1 MAVVNTTDLAA
12 KLGLTRVTVSRAI
25 NNDPRVASKTRER
38 VLQAMHQYCLQ
49 PNAVARSLVKGR
61 TMTIGLAVGDLRDDY
76 VHELMEG
83 LEPALE
89 ADDYSI
95 LMGVSKFKPAR
106 EQSRLSAMLA
116 QRVEGIVSQPLPEN
130 RDFYE
135 RLAGLHVPIVF
146 MADYLDIP
154 NVSWVVSDSVGDSRT
169 AMRHLLELGH
179 RRIAFIG
186 PKSISLQMRPREDI
200 YRQMLS
206 DAGISTP
213 SSYIYEGQL
222 GGRDDVYRAVHQMM
236 QLPERPTAFFAAIDL
251 IGVYIMDQLV
261 RDGFRVPTD
270 VSVIGI
276 GDTMISRLEMISLTT
291 VAENRLDI
299 GQRAAQVTLKLIRN
313 EQTEPC
319 RTFVPGKL
327 IVRRTTASVAS

>member
-1 MAVVNTTDLAA
+1 MTVVNTTDLAA

-38 VLQAMHQYCLQ
+38 VLQAMQEHCLQ

-83 LEPALE
+83 LEPVLE
-89 ADDYSI
+89 ADDYSV

-130 RDFYE
+130 REFYE
-135 RLAGLHVPIVF
+135 RLTRQHVPIVF

-154 NVSWVVSDSVGDSRT
+154 GVSWVVSDPVADSRT
-169 AMRHLLELGH
+169 AMKHLLDLGH

-186 PKSISLQMRPREDI
+186 PKSISAQIQPRAAI
-200 YRQMLS
+200 YRQMLRE
-206 DAGISTP
+206 AGIGVSD
-213 SSYIYEGQL
+213 SYIYEGQL
-222 GGRDDVYRAVHQMM
+222 GGRDDVYHAVHRMV
-236 QLPERPTAFFAAIDL
+236 QLPQPPTAFFAAVDL
-251 IGVYIMDQLV
+251 IGVYVMDQLV
-261 RDGFRVPTD
+261 RDGFRVPAD
-270 VSVIGI
+270 ISVVSI

-291 VAENRLDI
+291 VAEDRRDI
-299 GQRAAQVTLKLIRN
+299 GERAGQTMLKLIRN
-313 EQTEPC
+313 ELTQPC
-319 RTFVPGKL
+319 QTFVPGQL
-327 IVRRTTASVAS
+327 IVRRTTARVV